1 VKTVRSL
8 ADIGK
13 ALAELTGWE
22 VKKALFP
29 GFSEFQDEGHRLTAV
44 AFVVLSHP
52 SNECCR
58 DALSLPTVRVRQNP
72 GRATHHPAGQRACSY
87 SATWPS

>member
-22 VKKALFP
+22 VKKA
-29 GFSEFQDEGHRLTAV
+29 
-44 AFVVLSHP
+44 
-52 SNECCR
+52 
-58 DALSLPTVRVRQNP
+58 
-72 GRATHHPAGQRACSY
+72 
-87 SATWPS
+87 